1 MSSPKLIP
9 LEKEFKQLVNDA
21 INKSQDPLDDSKT
34 QVVVLS
40 DRPQILFK
48 ESRHPQNMPLICHYF
63 SDANYF
69 TSLSWV
75 STTMKEIQAVVWM
88 KNKNDDMVEKRTF
101 AMTERLPP
109 IQSLVHTGSFHI
121 LVAYCGD
128 MCLRLFGDHFRAF
141 KPLGVVPCRFNISC
155 LCYDPE
161 MKMLLSGILGAVVT
175 WNIERSGKGLYVAH
189 VISMTGDELVQDI
202 VLNGPHG
209 TLLAL
214 CETVVRAFDRQG
226 MGQLGEAMKFISN
239 SSGLSIT
246 CCFTCIDQGLLYA
259 GNKGGEIQVWNLSR
273 GRFLHIFKAH
283 SLSVI
288 CIRSRP
294 EAHTLMT
301 AGSEG
306 LIKEWNLTSGSLLR
320 RLELGEDL
328 YRLQFIDNITF
339 FCQTTHSFSLRRL
352 PSFYNL
358 FNVCGSPPLQ
368 VRRVCC
374 GENWHRILCTTED
387 GLLRFLSPQTGDL
400 LILTWPFSILDRA
413 VDWAYD
419 SDREE
424 LFVATGSSEVLVFD
438 TTRCPCPAKYLLST
452 SPNSRDLVQ
461 CLAYGHFHLGRGLEG
476 LMFSGHQSGVIRVLS
491 QHSCAR
497 IEKFMHFGA
506 ILSLS
511 TLSQGFYGDRESS
524 LLCSYGMDDYVH
536 LSEVML
542 DGTRVLLRP
551 LASILSS
558 CHLKYLILMP
568 KSVGAITETNCLRL
582 WKFHDVL
589 STESQRGSMFIE
601 TLPLHQCSITSFDVC
616 LSLSLFVTGAIDGSV
631 RLWDFHGRLIAMLDS
646 SLHFG
651 PLCFANDRGDLLMTF
666 NQSLYLVSCLKLL
679 PPNMLV
685 RLAFMSLPDEVV
697 ESPKPFIPS
706 FFFSFETMF
715 VPKYVY
721 LGHGKQELAG
731 LARLINKR
739 AIAFDQT
746 VPHVIEEEEGGSPVL
761 LSTRKHASVQL
772 QELHLMRVKGQQR
785 HAHFMAPPQL
795 QLTGWDGL
803 NPYRIL
809 QYYFGSGRKW
819 PLAPD
824 GYIPNSVIRAR
835 LWPEGSP
842 IYLQCSL
849 HPPQRDLEWDKT
861 QFFFWYNKS
870 RALSDVEDLPKEKED
885 ESFLGMRM
893 SKDITYNVLRESGN
907 RSWLGRKMSEI
918 AINSLIE
925 TILNIMIHANPL
937 KFQYCVGALGQIFAA
952 YQVSPSLRS
961 ETAHRLLDDTTH
973 SNPLI
978 RELAW
983 EGLKRLG
990 MVTHLFAIPLAQG
1003 LMDKDH
1009 RVRDKAQNL
1018 MTDTG
1023 IHSKSSLLSFIQSR
1037 DTFQEM
1043 QHEVIGEET
1052 LDHLLGLRAADLQI
1066 LHTQVAQRLNENLTL
1081 SQENEMP
1088 AFSLYVSKMSSLRT
1102 FDNQAV
1108 PEGTEVTTKVS
1119 RGPKR
1124 GRAGGKKQ
1132 TRKLLRSLKKKEERL
1147 SKQAISEGVLKEGES
1162 ELGETGPTEAE
1173 DTTSKLSSIS
1183 MSKAAKDAEQSAE
1196 REPSEDHVVLT
1207 LKMLRKIREKKIKK
1221 STARKP
1227 AKKHKPKKKEAE
1239 VAIEEPLPPVVI
1251 EKVESKIRAP
1261 GRGASGLPGHKGATG
1276 DGLSWRED
1284 LCRLVALRISGSETK
1299 MSEALSEEVVAM
1311 AQEMLAD
1318 RQPSWELFQEMLK
1331 EKSLESVENWPEDL
1345 DWEVVW
1351 PGEKPIFIH
1360 EKAIR
1365 DYIGEEEALEEQDQ
1379 VQEATEELE
1388 ETRVVSPKVKK
1399 GRVLFSEP
1407 TDLTKG
1413 KRLPRKEERKARK
1426 KLLKRERK
1434 ATKQE
1439 LRLAK
1444 KQMEMTKE
1452 EKGMSEEDG
1461 EEAKEGEEK
1470 GEEEGEEK
1478 GEEEMIEL
1486 ERLEE
1491 KPVIDERRLAWQE
1504 WKNSWDQWKKFQDET
1519 KISWNEWRKDWDSW
1533 CQQHGLEEKIF
1544 EEEATLDKDKS
1555 ERNWNEWGEIV
1566 EKILFTSPR
1575 DQLPEHQE
1583 ELVPG
1588 EKPPQE
1594 PEAVVP
1600 GEKPPQEP
1608 EAVVPGEKPP
1618 QEPEAVVPG
1627 EKPPQKPEAV
1637 VPGEKPPQESEA
1649 EVLAQEQSHLQQE
1662 QKQAWVEK
1670 KRAQAEKK
1678 RANAE
1683 KKLAEEE
1690 EKLAQEERKLAQ
1702 EEMKLAREYGKMA
1715 KEQGPRGEMER
1726 EIAQEEEKLAQIEEA
1741 LTQEAERLAQKR
1753 KKTAAKLE
1761 ALAREEERLATK
1773 VGKLAEIKTRLAQE
1787 GGNLA
1792 QKKDKLTEKENELA
1806 HELEELAQEED
1817 RLAVKEEELDEEE
1830 KRLAKEKE
1838 ELDEEEKR
1846 LVWQEEELEEE
1857 ERRLAEEEEL
1867 LAQDER
1873 ALAQDAAKLPG
1884 ERKRLYE
1891 RGKQLTK
1898 QREKLLEEKENFLQD
1913 QERLLQNKALLAQKE
1928 TALAQEKERLA
1939 QARTNLAEKK
1949 EGLLE
1954 SQEKARQYKERLV
1967 DLKETV
1973 DKYKE
1978 KISQMEELLAQ
1989 QKETVTQKKE
1999 ALIQLEENLTQAEE
2013 RLTEEQ
2019 EKHVQEKMKLSL
2031 KKRALFQKKKP
2042 SRDEQDIAKE
2052 EMALNMKL
2060 MSVAKEKKL
2069 VEAKETLLQREPPG
2083 GPRYTRAF
2091 DKLSA
2096 NLDMIKKKLAL
2107 EERILMVEDRV
2118 LAMEDKDIAKSKLEL
2133 AQGERVYAQ
2142 EERKLAKTVR
2152 KLMKEK
2158 RRIPK
2163 SRRLLKILQDLIKEE
2178 TKITQEEIEMT
2189 KMKRALVVKERKLST
2204 QQSKL
2209 EDKEWDFSEEQS
2221 EITKHEQKLAQKQ
2234 RKLAKKV
2241 RRLLKKEEQAS
2252 ERESQLSKA
2261 QKEVPCEEEE
2271 AAEEEEEAA
2280 EEEEEL
2286 SFLKAWWRMKQQPK
2300 GVESKEGFPVQ
2311 GDEVDTE
2318 ELFSREMESLLDDI
2332 DRESLSEEDEQEEEE
2347 EGEEEKEAEEEEEEK
2362 KEEEGTSDKEVG
2374 SLSSEEEEES
2384 SSEEEEEGKKSS
2396 SSEEELVKEK
2406 EIFTKKLFMPHE
2418 DRGKQHLRGRE
2429 IIPSIVRRALEVTG
2443 STVQVGVSTGRGIP
2457 GLTGSAPQVGVS
2469 TLRIPELTGSA
2480 PQVGVS
2486 PLRRIPEFTGS
2497 ATQVGVSPLR
2507 RIPEFT
2513 GSATPVGVLL
2523 KSPPQKLTSTPL
2535 EREEVEP
2542 VPGKPKQMPLK
2553 DEKTPVF
2560 ESPRIIS
2567 ETSLQDKQQELLE
2580 KLKPLSLQVGD
2591 KVLEPQEHVSK
2602 TPSVRHM
2609 IVKAMEAQ
2617 KHPPKPPDANWKW
2630 FLQQHGPPME
2640 ETAVHLPAPQTLED
2654 SEVNL
2659 LEVDWLHRVLER
2671 TEAGEHLSRGSFHR
2685 LGQVLRDLTSK
2696 GNFEWLKLA
2705 KLQAVV
2711 YLEAQGSG
2719 SPKARE
2725 DIMGKRHLKVIPPIK
2740 GKKTKGWLQPVPTL
2754 ESPLA
2759 SKRIPEPTT
2768 LAWQFLG
2775 EPGRS
2780 GQAQQVSSA
2789 LREMELQ
2796 PFYPA
2801 WAPMNKQTQPP
2812 IFRKDFWTS
2821 KGKSRFP
2828 KLPKLKK
2835 LITKKREEVQIPK
2848 WETFV
2853 ALYHILRMLQQQ
2865 YAKDSSAWMEQF
2877 NQLMDLYQ
2885 LKSSRIQKLL
2895 QDLLLREE
2903 SKPQAIIYKEAL
2915 ASAVELIPG
2924 ERLLYCVYCGGSH
2937 TPGGPVRFQ
2946 EVVPVP
2952 GQNTV
2957 RTILPMGIAQYGL
2970 LELAWKSL
2978 PQVDSHL
2985 DKELPLVVT
2994 PTL

>member
-1 MSSPKLIP
+1 MSSPRLIP
-9 LEKEFKQLVNDA
+9 LVKDFKHLVNDI

-34 QVVVLS
+34 EVVVLS
-40 DRPQILFK
+40 DRSQILFK

-75 STTMKEIQAVVWM
+75 SNTMKEIQAVVWM
-88 KNKNDDMVEKRTF
+88 KNKDDDMVEKRTF
-101 AMTERLPP
+101 TMTERLPP
-109 IQSLVHTGSFHI
+109 IQALVHTGSFHV

-226 MGQLGEAMKFISN
+226 LGQLGEAMKFISN

-246 CCFTCIDQGLLYA
+246 CCFTCVDQGLLYA

-288 CIRSRP
+288 CICSRP

-328 YRLQFIDNITF
+328 CRLQFIDNITF

-358 FNVCGSPPLQ
+358 FNVCGSAPLQ
-368 VRRVCC
+368 LRRVCC

-387 GLLRFLSPQTGDL
+387 GLLRFMSPQTGDL
-400 LILTWPFSILDRA
+400 LLLTWPFSILDKA

-424 LFVATGSSEVLVFD
+424 LFVAMGSSEVLVFD

-452 SPNSRDLVQ
+452 SPNSGDLVQ

-497 IEKFMHFGA
+497 IKKFVHFGA
-506 ILSLS
+506 ILALS

-536 LSEVML
+536 LSEVVL

-558 CHLKYLILMP
+558 CRLKYLILMP
-568 KSVGAITETNCLRL
+568 KSLGAITETNCLRL
-582 WKFHDVL
+582 WKFRDVL
-589 STESQRGSMFIE
+589 STESKKGSMFIE
-601 TLPLHQCSITSFDVC
+601 TLPLHQCPIASFDVC
-616 LSLSLFVTGAIDGSV
+616 LSLSLFVTGGIDGSV

-697 ESPKPFIPS
+697 ESPKPFMPS

-721 LGHGKQELAG
+721 LGHGKQELVG
-731 LARLINKR
+731 LACLINKR

-761 LSTRKHASVQL
+761 LSTHKHDSVPL
-772 QELHLMRVKGQQR
+772 QELRLVRVKGQQR
-785 HAHFMAPPQL
+785 HAHFMVPPQL

-809 QYYFGSGRKW
+809 HYYFGSGRKW

-885 ESFLGMRM
+885 EDFLGMRM
-893 SKDITYNVLRESGN
+893 SKDITYNVLRDSGN

-1003 LMDKDH
+1003 LMDKDQW
-1009 RVRDKAQNL
+1009 VRDKAQNL

-1088 AFSLYVSKMSSLRT
+1088 AFSLYVSKTSSLRPFEDLST
-1102 FDNQAV
+1102 
-1108 PEGTEVTTKVS
+1108 PEATEVATKAS

-1124 GRAGGKKQ
+1124 SRVGGKKQ
-1132 TRKLLRSLKKKEERL
+1132 TRKLLRSLKKKEERI
-1147 SKQAISEGVLKEGES
+1147 SKQATSVSALKEGES
-1162 ELGETGPTEAE
+1162 ELGEAGPTEAE
-1173 DTTSKLSSIS
+1173 ETTSKLSSIS
-1183 MSKAAKDAEQSAE
+1183 MIKAAKDAEQSAE
-1196 REPSEDHVVLT
+1196 REPSKDHVVLT
-1207 LKMLRKIREKKIKK
+1207 LKMLRKIREKKGKK
-1221 STARKP
+1221 STARKL
-1227 AKKHKPKKKEAE
+1227 AKKYKPKKKELE
-1239 VAIEEPLPPVVI
+1239 VAIEEPLPPVQE
-1251 EKVESKIRAP
+1251 EKVVSKIRAH
-1261 GRGASGLPGHKGATG
+1261 GRGAAGLAGHKGATG
-1276 DGLSWRED
+1276 ESLSWRED

-1299 MSEALSEEVVAM
+1299 MSEALSAEVAAM

-1318 RQPSWELFQEMLK
+1318 RQPSWELFQEILK
-1331 EKSLESVENWPEDL
+1331 KKSQDLESVEDWPEDL
-1345 DWEVVW
+1345 DWDVVW
-1351 PGEKPIFIH
+1351 PEEKPIFIH
-1360 EKAIR
+1360 EEAIR
-1365 DYIGEEEALEEQDQ
+1365 DYIVEEEVLEEQDQ
-1379 VQEATEELE
+1379 VQEDREELE
-1388 ETRVVSPKVKK
+1388 ETRVVSPKAKK

-1413 KRLPRKEERKARK
+1413 KRLPRKEEKKAHK
-1426 KLLKRERK
+1426 KLSKKEKKL
-1434 ATKQE
+1434 TKQE
-1439 LRLAK
+1439 LKLVK
-1444 KQMEMTKE
+1444 KQMEMAKE
-1452 EKGMSEEDG
+1452 ERGM
-1461 EEAKEGEEK
+1461 K
-1470 GEEEGEEK
+1470 
-1478 GEEEMIEL
+1478 EEMIEL
-1486 ERLEE
+1486 ESLEE

-1504 WKNSWDQWKKFQDET
+1504 WKDSWDQWKKFQDET
-1519 KISWNEWRKDWDSW
+1519 KISWNEWRKNWDSW

-1544 EEEATLDKDKS
+1544 EEEATLDEDKS
-1555 ERNWNEWGEIV
+1555 QRNWNEWGEIV
-1566 EKILFTSPR
+1566 EKILFASPR

-1583 ELVPG
+1583 EPAPG
-1588 EKPPQE
+1588 EKTPQE
-1594 PEAVVP
+1594 
-1600 GEKPPQEP
+1600 G
-1608 EAVVPGEKPP
+1608 
-1618 QEPEAVVPG
+1618 
-1627 EKPPQKPEAV
+1627 
-1637 VPGEKPPQESEA
+1637 EA
-1649 EVLAQEQSHLQQE
+1649 EVLPEEQSHLQQE
-1662 QKQAWVEK
+1662 QKQAW
-1670 KRAQAEKK
+1670 AEKK
-1678 RANAE
+1678 RAHTEKKRASAK
-1683 KKLAEEE
+1683 KKLAREE

-1702 EEMKLAREYGKMA
+1702 EEMKLAREYRKMA
-1715 KEQGPRGEMER
+1715 EEQGPRSQMEK
-1726 EIAQEEEKLAQIEEA
+1726 EIAQEEEHLAQIEEA
-1741 LTQEAERLAQKR
+1741 LTQEAEQLAQKR
-1753 KKTAAKLE
+1753 KKAAKKLE
-1761 ALAREEERLATK
+1761 ALAREEEKLTTK

-1787 GGNLA
+1787 GEKLA
-1792 QKKDKLTEKENELA
+1792 SKKDKLTEKETELA
-1806 HELEELAQEED
+1806 CELEELAQADDQLAAKED
-1817 RLAVKEEELDEEE
+1817 ELNEAEKNLAKDQEELV
-1830 KRLAKEKE
+1830 
-1838 ELDEEEKR
+1838 EEEKR
-1846 LVWQEEELEEE
+1846 LVWQDEELEEE

-1867 LAQDER
+1867 LAQEER
-1873 ALAQDAAKLPG
+1873 MLAQDAAKPPE

-1891 RGKQLTK
+1891 RSKKLTK
-1898 QREKLLEEKENFLQD
+1898 AREKLIGEKENLLRD
-1913 QERLLQNKALLAQKE
+1913 QERLLQNKTILAQKE

-1939 QARTNLAEKK
+1939 QAKTNLAQKI

-1954 SQEKARQYKERLV
+1954 NQEKARQRKEGLV
-1967 DLKETV
+1967 DLMENV

-1978 KISQMEELLAQ
+1978 KTSQMEEMLAQ
-1989 QKETVTQKKE
+1989 QKEAVARKKETVTQ
-1999 ALIQLEENLTQAEE
+1999 LEEKLTQAEE
-2013 RLTEEQ
+2013 KLAEEQ
-2019 EKHVQEKMKLSL
+2019 EKHAQEKMKLTM
-2031 KKRALFQKKKP
+2031 KRRALFQKKKP
-2042 SRDEQDIAKE
+2042 SKDEQTLAKE
-2052 EMALNMKL
+2052 EMALNTKL
-2060 MSVAKEKKL
+2060 VSVAKDKKV
-2069 VEAKETLLQREPPG
+2069 VEEKETLFQSEPPG
-2083 GPRYTRAF
+2083 TPKYTQAF

-2096 NLDMIKKKLAL
+2096 KLEDIKKKLSL
-2107 EERILMVEDRV
+2107 EERILMVEERV
-2118 LAMEDKDIAKSKLEL
+2118 LATEDKDIAKRELEL
-2133 AQGERVYAQ
+2133 AGGERIYAQ
-2142 EERKLAKTVR
+2142 EERKLARAVR
-2152 KLMKEK
+2152 KLIKEK
-2158 RRIPK
+2158 KGIPK
-2163 SRRLLKILQDLIKEE
+2163 GRRLLKALQDLIKEE
-2178 TKITQEEIEMT
+2178 TKVTQEEIKLT
-2189 KMKRALVVKERKLST
+2189 KMKRALVVKERMLSNEQT
-2204 QQSKL
+2204 KL
-2209 EDKEWDFSEEQS
+2209 EGKEWDFSEEQS
-2221 EITKHEQKLAQKQ
+2221 EITKREQRLAQKQ

-2241 RRLLKKEEQAS
+2241 RKLLKEEERMTEKEN
-2252 ERESQLSKA
+2252 RLSKA
-2261 QKEVPCEEEE
+2261 EKEVPYEEEE

-2286 SFLKAWWRMKQQPK
+2286 SFFKARWRMRRQSK
-2300 GVESKEGFPVQ
+2300 GVESQEGLPVQ
-2311 GDEVDTE
+2311 GEEVEME
-2318 ELFSREMESLLDDI
+2318 ELFPREMESLLDDV
-2332 DRESLSEEDEQEEEE
+2332 DHESLSEEEEGEEEE
-2347 EGEEEKEAEEEEEEK
+2347 EERKEEKEAEEEEEEK
-2362 KEEEGTSDKEVG
+2362 KEEEGTSDKEVE

-2384 SSEEEEEGKKSS
+2384 SSEEEEEEKKSI

-2406 EIFTKKLFMPHE
+2406 EIFAKKLFMPHK
-2418 DRGKQHLRGRE
+2418 DRKDQHLRGRE
-2429 IIPSIVRRALEVTG
+2429 IIPLIVRRPLEVTG
-2443 STVQVGVSTGRGIP
+2443 SAIQVG
-2457 GLTGSAPQVGVS
+2457 AP
-2469 TLRIPELTGSA
+2469 TLRRSPELTGSA
-2480 PQVGVS
+2480 TQVGA
-2486 PLRRIPEFTGS
+2486 PTLRRSPELTGSATQVGAPTLRRSPELTGS
-2497 ATQVGVSPLR
+2497 ATQVGVPTLR
-2507 RIPEFT
+2507 RSPELT
-2513 GSATPVGVLL
+2513 GSATQVGAPTLRR
-2523 KSPPQKLTSTPL
+2523 SPELTRSATQVGFLMQSPSKIL
-2535 EREEVEP
+2535 SSITLGREEIEP
-2542 VPGKPKQMPLK
+2542 VPGMPKHMPWK
-2553 DEKTPVF
+2553 
-2560 ESPRIIS
+2560 ESPRIVS
-2567 ETSLQDKQQELLE
+2567 ERFRDKQQELLE
-2580 KLKPLSLQVGD
+2580 EPEPLSLHVWDDILESQEQV
-2591 KVLEPQEHVSK
+2591 PK
-2602 TPSVRHM
+2602 TPSTRHI
-2609 IVKAMEAQ
+2609 IVKALEAQ
-2617 KHPPKPPDANWKW
+2617 KHQPKPPGAKWKW
-2630 FLQQHGPPME
+2630 FLQQHGPLPE
-2640 ETAVHLPAPQTLED
+2640 ETDVRLPAPQTVED
-2654 SEVNL
+2654 SEVTV

-2671 TEAGEHLSRGSFHR
+2671 IEAGEHLSRGSFHR

-2696 GNFEWLKLA
+2696 GNFEWTKLA
-2705 KLQAVV
+2705 KLQTIV
-2711 YLEAQGSG
+2711 YQHTQLLEAQGSG
-2719 SPKARE
+2719 SPKAHE
-2725 DIMGKRHLKVIPPIK
+2725 DIVGKKHLKVIPPIR
-2740 GKKTKGWLQPVPTL
+2740 GKVAKGWLQPVAVPTP

-2759 SKRIPEPTT
+2759 SQRIPEPTT
-2768 LAWQFLG
+2768 MAWHFLEG
-2775 EPGRS
+2775 PGRS
-2780 GQAQQVSSA
+2780 RQAQQVSSA
-2789 LREMELQ
+2789 LREMEWQ
-2796 PFYPA
+2796 QFYPA
-2801 WAPMNKQTQPP
+2801 WAPVDKQTQPS
-2812 IFRKDFWTS
+2812 IFGKDFWTS

-2835 LITKKREEVQIPK
+2835 PITKKREEVQVPK

-2865 YAKDSSAWMEQF
+2865 YAKDSTAWMEQF

-2903 SKPQAIIYKEAL
+2903 SRAQAVIYKEAL
-2915 ASAVELIPG
+2915 ASAVELVPG

-2937 TPGGPVRFQ
+2937 TPRGPVQFQ

-2952 GQNTV
+2952 GQNNV
-2957 RTILPMGIAQYGL
+2957 RTILPTGIAQYGL

-2978 PQVDSHL
+2978 PQVDSYF
-2985 DKELPLVVT
+2985 DKESPLVVI